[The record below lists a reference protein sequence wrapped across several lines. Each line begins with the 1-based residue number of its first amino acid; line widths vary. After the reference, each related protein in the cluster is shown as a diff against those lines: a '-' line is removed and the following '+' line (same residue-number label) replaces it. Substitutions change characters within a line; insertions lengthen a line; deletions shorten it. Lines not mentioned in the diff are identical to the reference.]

1 MVWVIL
7 IYDVD
12 KSRVNKIRKICEGY
26 LIRVQESAFEGY
38 ISASL
43 LNILIKRIKKEIDKS
58 YDKVKIYS
66 FREDRRGKV
75 IELGDIMKKD
85 NII

>member
-7 IYDVD
+7 IYDIE
-12 KSRVNKIRKICEGY
+12 KSRVNRIRKICEGY

-38 ISASL
+38 ISVSL
-43 LNILIKRIKKEIDKS
+43 LNILIKRLKKEINES

-66 FREDRRGKV
+66 FREDRRGKI